1 MMMRAKT
8 VLDAGGPVRRGDH
21 EEGERGEQVIGTYM
35 ASSCEPSIGLHQR
48 CELESDPSREMP
60 LPLVR
65 LPLSLRVNHGPVRH
79 NV

>member
-1 MMMRAKT
+1 M
-8 VLDAGGPVRRGDH
+8 
-21 EEGERGEQVIGTYM
+21 IGTYM
-35 ASSCEPSIGLHQR
+35 ASSREPSIGLHQR